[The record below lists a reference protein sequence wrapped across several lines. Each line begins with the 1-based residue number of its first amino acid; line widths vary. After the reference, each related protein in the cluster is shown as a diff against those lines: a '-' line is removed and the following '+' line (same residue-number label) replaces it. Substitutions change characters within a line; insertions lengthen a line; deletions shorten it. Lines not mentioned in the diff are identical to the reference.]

1 MEDNSC
7 VNIQFFTCITQNK
20 GHILLTFTMKGKILT
35 TEEIRAF
42 QRQIYG
48 YYKHHGRDFPWRR
61 TTDPYNILVSEI
73 MLQQTQVERVHD
85 KYLEF
90 IKMFSNFNVLA
101 EAPQGDVL
109 AMWQGLG
116 YNRRALALKKLALE
130 IVEVYGGVLPQDV
143 NKLSSLPGIGKTTA
157 GAILAFAFNMPS
169 VFIETNIR
177 RVFIH
182 EFFRK
187 KEDVKDGEIFPLVEA
202 TMDRENPREWYWAL
216 MDYGS
221 MLKRKTENPNRRS
234 AHYVRQPS
242 FAGSDRQIRGLI
254 IKKLLDESNLSVK
267 DLNESIG
274 INLDHLGRILRGL
287 IHEGFICE
295 ENGFYK
301 IV

>member
-1 MEDNSC
+1 
-7 VNIQFFTCITQNK
+7 
-20 GHILLTFTMKGKILT
+20 MKGKILT

-42 QRQIYG
+42 QRQIYE

-61 TTDPYNILVSEI
+61 TTDSYNILVSEI

-90 IKMFSNFNVLA
+90 IKMFSNFNVLS
-101 EAPQGDVL
+101 EASQGDVL

-274 INLDHLGRILRGL
+274 INLDHLERILRGL

>member
-1 MEDNSC
+1 
-7 VNIQFFTCITQNK
+7 
-20 GHILLTFTMKGKILT
+20 MKGKILT

-42 QRQIYG
+42 QRQIYE

-61 TTDPYNILVSEI
+61 TTDSYNILVSEI

-90 IKMFSNFNVLA
+90 IKMFSNFNVLS
-101 EAPQGDVL
+101 EASQGDVL

-242 FAGSDRQIRGLI
+242 FAGSDRQVRGLI

>member
-42 QRQIYG
+42 QRQIYE

-61 TTDPYNILVSEI
+61 ITDPYNILVSEI

-101 EAPQGDVL
+101 EASQGDVI

-242 FAGSDRQIRGLI
+242 FAGSDRQVRGLI

>member
-1 MEDNSC
+1 
-7 VNIQFFTCITQNK
+7 
-20 GHILLTFTMKGKILT
+20 MKGKILT

-42 QRQIYG
+42 QRQIYE

-61 TTDPYNILVSEI
+61 TTDSYNILVSEI

-90 IKMFSNFNVLA
+90 IKMFSNFNVLS
-101 EAPQGDVL
+101 EASQGDVL

>member
-1 MEDNSC
+1 MEDKSC

-20 GHILLTFTMKGKILT
+20 GHITSLTMKGKILT

-42 QRQIYG
+42 QRQIYE

-90 IKMFSNFNVLA
+90 IKMFSNFNVLS
-101 EAPQGDVL
+101 EASQGDVL